1 MPLRSMT
8 FPLISCACLQVS
20 VTCNSILN
28 ETIISFQSLK
38 HDFRKVKRPAQRST
52 AGKQQVPPSR
62 LANSSTP
69 GYCRPQHN
77 KQIVWDLDFYEALFP
92 LSQWNLLIGA
102 LDLPGPVLQ
111 LWKKNHS
118 SKQRGLGHWN
128 GQETNTA
135 EALDYK
141 LDDVD
146 SLHYAAELKYQ
157 RHHMLTKN
165 RFNTHC
171 FPWWQRQLISQ
182 LSQNNP

>member
-38 HDFRKVKRPAQRST
+38 HECRKVKRPAQRST
-52 AGKQQVPPSR
+52 AGKQQVPSSR

-111 LWKKNHS
+111 LWKKNHN

-128 GQETNTA
+128 GQEKNHSRGIRLQTGWCRFSTLCSRVKISKVPHVNKATG
-135 EALDYK
+135 LT
-141 LDDVD
+141 LTTFPDDKD
-146 SLHYAAELKYQ
+146 NL
-157 RHHMLTKN
+157 
-165 RFNTHC
+165 
-171 FPWWQRQLISQ
+171 
-182 LSQNNP
+182 